1 MAQQLKVGSSTIST
15 TKKYSFAWCNGGGG
29 AILTREVFQMIP
41 PCKPYGTITSASVFI
56 TPHESSNESAASV
69 IKCQCVHHWFV
80 LFHLNGSLSH
90 DHGVMNMILEKDQKG
105 IHISYNEYNQTL
117 IQQIKQNSP
126 DQDIHR
132 KNNVPIGRREID
144 GLKVNIH
151 NMIQF
156 LAETITEDQYI
167 VCSANCQHF
176 VEDLLNSIGL
186 LKPNPFRIR
195 TCCLTV

>member
-15 TKKYSFAWCNGGGG
+15 SKKYSFTWCNGGGG
-29 AILTREVFQMIP
+29 AILTREAFRTIP
-41 PCKPYGTITSASVFI
+41 PSLPYGTITSASVFI
-56 TPHESSNESAASV
+56 TPLESSNESAASV

-90 DHGVMNMILEKDQKG
+90 DHGVMNVILEKDQKG
-105 IHISYNEYNQTL
+105 IHICYNEDNQNL
-117 IQQIKQNSP
+117 IQQRKQNSGYP
-126 DQDIHR
+126 QEEQCSNWKKGDIY
-132 KNNVPIGRREID
+132 
-144 GLKVNIH
+144 
-151 NMIQF
+151 
-156 LAETITEDQYI
+156 ITEDRYN

-195 TCCLTV
+195 TCCRTI